1 MSSNLLLIA
10 LLLSG
15 AGQENA
21 ATAEYAGFVG
31 VWRFAAVE
39 VNGAKQ
45 PAPPFATNKLIISPG
60 GRYVIVQG
68 PRITRGVIQLDPTTT
83 PKHYDVTVTN
93 GPAKGLKTS
102 GVYELAGDTYRLC
115 LPLGGKVRPASVAS
129 KPSTIFFVFQRE
141 KHDIKDALE
150 AVGRQELAGRW
161 QAVTYALDGKK
172 ATDEQ
177 MRKIQLL
184 IDGEGKTTAVN
195 NGKMFIASTIKIDP
209 IAEPM
214 TMDLTFTDGAPKGT
228 TSLGIYKIEG
238 GVLTICRAPAKKPRP
253 TDFSSTPD
261 SGLTLMT
268 YKREAAATK

>member
-15 AGQENA
+15 AGEDDRA
-21 ATAEYAGFVG
+21 AAECARFVG
-31 VWRFAAVE
+31 VWRFADVE
-39 VNGAKQ
+39 VNGTKH
-45 PAPPFATNKLIISPG
+45 PTPPFDTNKLIISKG

-68 PRITRGVIQLDPTTT
+68 PLITRGVIQLDPTTT
-83 PKHYDVTVTN
+83 PKHYDVTVTHS
-93 GPAKGLKTS
+93 PAKSLKTS
-102 GVYELAGDTYRLC
+102 GVYELVGDMYRVC
-115 LPLGGKVRPASVAS
+115 LPLGGKERPASIAS
-129 KPSTIFFVFQRE
+129 KPGTIFFVFQRE
-141 KHDIKDALE
+141 KHDVKDALA
-150 AVGRQELAGRW
+150 AVGRQELFGRW

-177 MRKIQLL
+177 MRTIQLL
-184 IDGEGKTTAVN
+184 IDGEGKTTALN
-195 NGKMFIASTIKIDP
+195 DGKVFIASTIKVDP

-228 TSLGIYKIEG
+228 TSLGIYKIEA

-253 TDFSSTPD
+253 TEFSSTPG